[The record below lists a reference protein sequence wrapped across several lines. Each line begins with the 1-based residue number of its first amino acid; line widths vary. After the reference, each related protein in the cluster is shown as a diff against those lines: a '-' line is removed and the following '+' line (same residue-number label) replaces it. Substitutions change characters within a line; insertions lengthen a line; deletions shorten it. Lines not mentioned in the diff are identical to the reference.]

1 MSRALLIMGPT
12 ASGKSALALALA
24 ERIGGEIV
32 NADSMQVYRDF
43 RVLTARPSVEEEAQ
57 APHHLYGH
65 VDAAQ
70 LYSTGRWLAD
80 ALAAIV
86 DIRGRGKTPILV
98 GGTGL
103 YFKALTEGL
112 ADIPAADPE
121 LRAALRERAERE
133 GAPVLHAELAVR
145 DAVTAARLEP
155 NDAPRILRAFEVL
168 ETTGESISVLQANTK
183 PALARDEWAGVALT
197 PERGPLYASINARF
211 EKMLAEG
218 ALDEVRAFA
227 ARGLD
232 PALPATKA
240 HGAPALSAHLRGEIS
255 LEDAAEIGKRD
266 TRRYAKRQFTWI
278 GGQMPDWPRIVE
290 AGLRLRLEQSLLPLR
305 GEGVGEADG

>member
-1 MSRALLIMGPT
+1 
-12 ASGKSALALALA
+12 LALA
-24 ERIGGEIV
+24 ERIRGEIV

-57 APHHLYGH
+57 ALHHLYGH
-65 VDAAQ
+65 VDAGE
-70 LYSTGRWLAD
+70 LYSTGRWLTD
-80 ALAAIV
+80 ALAAIET
-86 DIRGRGKTPILV
+86 IQARGATPILV

-133 GAPVLHAELAVR
+133 GASALHAELAVR

-155 NDAPRILRAFEVL
+155 NDAPRILRALEVL
-168 ETTGESISVLQANTK
+168 ETTGESISTLQANTK
-183 PALARDEWAGVALT
+183 PALRRDAWTGLALT
-197 PERGPLYASINARF
+197 PDRDALYASIDKRF
-211 EKMLAEG
+211 EIMLNGG
-218 ALDEVRAFA
+218 AIDEVRAFA
-227 ARGLD
+227 ARNLD

-240 HGAPALSAHLRGEIS
+240 HGAPALMAHLRGELS
-255 LEDAAEIGKRD
+255 LAGAAEIAKRD

-278 GGQMPDWPRIVE
+278 GGQMPDWPRITAHDLRARIE
-290 AGLRLRLEQSLLPLR
+290 AVLN
-305 GEGVGEADG
+305 ADK